1 MAPKKIN
8 PNGKHRIF
16 VHPTRSVSLFEQD
29 IVSIYT
35 PKKEWRSK
43 SSRIP
48 SSG

>member
-8 PNGKHRIF
+8 PTGKHRVF

-35 PKKEWRSK
+35 PNKEWGSK
-43 SSRIP
+43 SLRIP